1 MYQALGSEQGV
12 RALTD
17 RFYDLMELEPKY
29 QALREM
35 HGDDMTLIRDKLYE
49 FFSGWLGGPPLFE
62 QKYGHPQLR
71 ARHMPFAV
79 KSQVR
84 DEWVACFA
92 QALSELEI
100 DKKLAEPLLLQI
112 YAMADWMRN
121 RHEAGVAPPMPPGAG
136 SQEDRLAALQE
147 MLPRYDVNG
156 FFQTA

>member
-1 MYQALGSEQGV
+1 MYQALGGAQGV

-35 HGDDMTLIRDKLYE
+35 HGEDMALIRDKLYE

-79 KSQVR
+79 KSRVR

-92 QALSELEI
+92 QALGELEI

-121 RHEAGVAPPMPPGAG
+121 QYEDGVAPPMPPGA
-136 SQEDRLAALQE
+136 SSPEDRLAALQE
-147 MLPRYDVNG
+147 ILPRYDVNG
-156 FFQTA
+156 FFQAA